1 MEWLSCNCTETCFFL
16 FILKVNSL
24 WKLQWKFSLLY
35 NGKGD
40 ANEMEDT
47 SQSVV
52 FLASVLWL
60 VCTRLE
66 SFMES
71 GFYCERIKNQV
82 NLVLWHRKS
91 LKIEKIAKNW
101 HLLKW
106 TWEILTFLCLLRKK
120 ANISYTWNLYLIIVF
135 HVTLRIT
142 FRIDILL
149 RILLTFQANHYHLMC
164 ANDQAPWLITQ

>member
-1 MEWLSCNCTETCFFL
+1 MEE
-16 FILKVNSL
+16 
-24 WKLQWKFSLLY
+24 
-35 NGKGD
+35 
-40 ANEMEDT
+40 T

-52 FLASVLWL
+52 FLAPVLWL

-106 TWEILTFLCLLRKK
+106 TWEILPFLCLLRKK
-120 ANISYTWNLYLIIVF
+120 NKYFVHMEPIFNCVSCYVGNIIQNRHFAKNFINFSSKSLSFNVCQWPGTMTYNS
-135 HVTLRIT
+135 VTAIY
-142 FRIDILL
+142 ILQEL
-149 RILLTFQANHYHLMC
+149 
-164 ANDQAPWLITQ
+164 